1 MTTAKT
7 TPVRKAGRP
16 KGAKNKPKTV
26 AAPKEL
32 SNKPVPEG
40 KTVKPKEQDTQQL
53 LAYLNYL
60 STYVDSLNAKVES
73 LEHQAIQYQA
83 VISYLEAKLDI

>member
-7 TPVRKAGRP
+7 KPVRKAGRQ
-16 KGAKNKPKTV
+16 KGSKNKAKPV
-26 AAPKEL
+26 AVQEVVAEDAPKASVNPDVQALLEYIGFL
-32 SNKPVPEG
+32 SSNMEAL
-40 KTVKPKEQDTQQL
+40 E
-53 LAYLNYL
+53 
-60 STYVDSLNAKVES
+60 AKVES

>member
-7 TPVRKAGRP
+7 KPVRKAGRP
-16 KGAKNKPKTV
+16 KGVK

-40 KTVKPKEQDTQQL
+40 ETVKPAEQDTQQL

-60 STYVDSLNAKVES
+60 STYVDSLNAKIDS

-83 VISYLEAKLDI
+83 VITYLEAKLDL